1 MQASDRATR
10 HRHGSHWRRT
20 GQLLLALLQLFIGTG
35 AVAAPQVI
43 MSENSALYQLVAE
56 EIGRRYQQ
64 PLQLYST
71 DNTPSREQ
79 LNQGLNIA
87 IGARA
92 CEQLLQHGGNA
103 DLICTFIPRIT
114 FDSLAELYS
123 NGQRRLSAVYLDQ
136 PLQRQLRL
144 VRLLVPE
151 AKSIGTMFGP
161 FSAAS
166 RQPFDE
172 AAGEQQLTPLSITLN
187 ESDNPIER
195 LKPLIQQSDVFL
207 AQPDRALFNR
217 TTAKWLLYITLQQR
231 VPVIG
236 FSKTYVEAGAL
247 AAVYS
252 TPAQIGQ
259 QTGELLRDLD
269 PSGPLPPPAYP
280 KYFNVSSNP
289 IVARTLDL
297 AEPDDETL
305 RLRLEDGIQ

>member
-10 HRHGSHWRRT
+10 HRHDPHPRRT
-20 GQLLLALLQLFIGTG
+20 GTLLLAFLLWCLSMG
-35 AVAAPQVI
+35 ALAAPQVI

-56 EIGRRYQQ
+56 EIERRYQQ
-64 PLQLYST
+64 PLKRYST
-71 DNTPSREQ
+71 DNTPALKQ
-79 LNQGLNIA
+79 LDQGLNIA

-92 CEQLLQHGGNA
+92 CEQLLQHGGTA
-103 DLICTFIPRIT
+103 DLVCTFIPRT
-114 FDSLAELYS
+114 TYESLVELYTS
-123 NGQRRLSAVYLDQ
+123 DDRRLSAVYLDQ

-144 VRLLVPE
+144 ARLLVPG

-166 RQPFDE
+166 RPRFDT
-172 AAGEQQLTPLSITLN
+172 AASEQQLTPLSITLA

-195 LKPLIQQSDVFL
+195 LKPLIRQSDVFL
-207 AQPDRALFNR
+207 ALPDRATFNR
-217 TTAKWLLYITLQQR
+217 TTAKWLLYITLQQK

-269 PSGPLPPPAYP
+269 LSEPFPPPAYP

-289 IVARTLDL
+289 IVARTLNL
-297 AEPDDETL
+297 SEPDDKAL
-305 RLRLEDGIQ
+305 RQRLEDGTP

>member
-1 MQASDRATR
+1 MQASDRAIR
-10 HRHGSHWRRT
+10 HRHDPTPRRT
-20 GQLLLALLQLFIGTG
+20 EALLLAFLLLCVSMG
-35 AVAAPQVI
+35 ALATPQVI
-43 MSENSALYQLVAE
+43 MSENSPLYQLVAD

-64 PLQLYST
+64 PLKRYST
-71 DNTPSREQ
+71 DNMPPRGQ
-79 LNQGLNIA
+79 LEQGLNIA

-92 CEQLLQHGGNA
+92 CEQLLQQGGTA
-103 DLICTFIPRIT
+103 DLICTFIPRT
-114 FDSLAELYS
+114 TYESLVELYT
-123 NGQRRLSAVYLDQ
+123 NDQRRLSAVYLDQ

-144 VRLLVPE
+144 ARLLVPG

-166 RQPFDE
+166 KQRFDT
-172 AAGEQQLTPLSITLN
+172 AAGEQQLTPLSITLD

-207 AQPDRALFNR
+207 ALPDRATFNR
-217 TTAKWLLYITLQQR
+217 TTAKWLLYITLQQK

-236 FSKTYVEAGAL
+236 FSRTYVEAGAL

-269 PSGPLPPPAYP
+269 LSGPLPPPAYP
-280 KYFNVSSNP
+280 AYFNVSSNP
-289 IVARTLDL
+289 VVARTLNL
-297 AEPDDETL
+297 SEPDDQDL
-305 RLRLEDGIQ
+305 RQRLEDGNP